1 MTAYSQGFILKAGLI
16 GITALVLWV
25 LVGDGTYENLQARH
39 QTCIDRKRD
48 EHNLRGFSDYDS
60 AKKFAYYHDTCRYEI
75 GLNERGWPKA
85 IWLKILAAPGYVING

>member
-1 MTAYSQGFILKAGLI
+1 MKAGLI

-25 LVGDGTYENLQARH
+25 LVGDGIYENIQGRL

-48 EHNLRGFSDYDS
+48 EYNFKGISDYDS
-60 AKKFAYYHDTCRYEI
+60 SHKFNYYYDTCRNRL
-75 GLNERGWPKA
+75 GLNKEDWPKA